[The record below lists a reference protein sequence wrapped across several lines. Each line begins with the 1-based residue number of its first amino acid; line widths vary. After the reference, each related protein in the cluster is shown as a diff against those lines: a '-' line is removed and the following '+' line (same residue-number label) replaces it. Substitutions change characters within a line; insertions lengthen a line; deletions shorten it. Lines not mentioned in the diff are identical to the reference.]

1 MAVFEIGVVSS
12 MLAFPFIIPFISLI
26 EDVTKYYLQMPYHIF
41 LLGAVIFLGQ
51 TLSIVLY
58 YISKYLL
65 IRKDYVKKEE
75 EIIMVNTFGPGSTDE
90 QHIDHKSK
98 EYVNFYIV
106 LTCVLE
112 FILYVLMMIFL
123 SNTTLADT
131 IQFEMKAVPVFSV
144 VYFNKFF
151 LRLPFYRHHYFALTL
166 IFFGAVSVLIC
177 HFFCQPLI
185 ERNYEASLMINF
197 LFFIQKIFRGFKEVI
212 DTYIL
217 QENNISPFLL
227 LFYQGII
234 GTILCV
240 LFAIGFQFVPC
251 TSFWKMNFCDMG
263 HNIEN
268 FGDFFEQFKDGKI
281 ISLMIG
287 LLFASLVV
295 EVLRMQT
302 KYYLT
307 AIHRILACVSTAILY
322 WFILLVS
329 GKNKNDLIY
338 INVLEIVSF
347 LIILFGELVYCEV
360 IVCNFWKLKE
370 NTKKEIEKR
379 NLIEGQFIRESLY
392 EIALTKTR

>member
-185 ERNYEASLMINF
+185 KGNYEASLMINF

-263 HNIEN
+263 HTACLPLNNI
-268 FGDFFEQFKDGKI
+268 FFI
-281 ISLMIG
+281 IIN
-287 LLFASLVV
+287 LF
-295 EVLRMQT
+295 
-302 KYYLT
+302 
-307 AIHRILACVSTAILY
+307 
-322 WFILLVS
+322 
-329 GKNKNDLIY
+329 N
-338 INVLEIVSF
+338 
-347 LIILFGELVYCEV
+347 
-360 IVCNFWKLKE
+360 
-370 NTKKEIEKR
+370 
-379 NLIEGQFIRESLY
+379 
-392 EIALTKTR
+392 